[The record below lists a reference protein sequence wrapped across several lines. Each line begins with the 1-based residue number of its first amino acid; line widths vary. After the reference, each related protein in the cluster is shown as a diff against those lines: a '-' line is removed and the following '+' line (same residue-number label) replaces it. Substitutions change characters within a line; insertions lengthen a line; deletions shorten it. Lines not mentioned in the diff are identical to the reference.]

1 MITTQRPPE
10 RFQAAGQRPSEL
22 LQADEFAAPRWIDW
36 WYRLCAPRP
45 PVGRGATLRERERVR
60 RGRLASIILAVQ
72 LFGIELPV
80 IPVVAHAPNASVVLP
95 WLAGCIVALL
105 AAFVLNRSGKLTL
118 AGLCIVA
125 SIEVTVRILILTI
138 PGGITV
144 FYLPQFD
151 ILVQPILI
159 AVSLLAPWSAFAV
172 AGLNVMFILLALL
185 IGPHAPDLVQV
196 LHNPAQMGDLFS
208 VPILTQLLSAFF
220 SFLVVRNL
228 LDTLK
233 RVDRAEQVAS
243 LEYMLAESRK
253 QAEARNHELEQGIAA
268 MVSAI
273 RLVAAGHPNTPIAL
287 PHGHVLWPITTQL
300 SQIFTRYHK
309 LREADAQLDAIT
321 TAISELTNELYQASL
336 EQRPPR
342 LHRRRTPL
350 DGLII
355 ALSTMT
361 LPEKATIAN
370 TVTERN
376 SAR

>member
-10 RFQAAGQRPSEL
+10 RFQAAGQRPPEL
-22 LQADEFAAPRWIDW
+22 LQADEFAAPPWIGW
-36 WYRLCAPRP
+36 WYRLWAPHP
-45 PVGRGATLRERERVR
+45 PVGRVATLREREQVR

-80 IPVVAHAPNASVVLP
+80 IPVVAHAPNGSVVLP

-105 AAFVLNRSGKLTL
+105 AAFVFNRSGKLTL
-118 AGLCIVA
+118 AGLCMVA
-125 SIEVTVRILILTI
+125 SIEVTVMIKILTI

-172 AGLNVMFILLALL
+172 AGINVVFVLLALL
-185 IGPHAPDLVQV
+185 IGPHAPDLVRV
-196 LHNPAQMGDLFS
+196 LHTPAQVGDLFS

-243 LEYMLAESRK
+243 LEYMLAESRQ
-253 QAEARNHELEQGIAA
+253 QAEVRNRELEEGMAA
-268 MVSAI
+268 MVAAI

-287 PHGHVLWPITTQL
+287 PQGHVLWPITTQL

-309 LREADAQLDAIT
+309 LREVDTRLDAIT
-321 TAISELTNELYQASL
+321 AAIAELTNELYQASL
-336 EQRPPR
+336 EKRPPR
-342 LHRRRTPL
+342 LQRRHTPL

-355 ALSTMT
+355 ALTTMT
-361 LPEKATIAN
+361 LPEKATIAH
-370 TVTERN
+370 TSTERN
-376 SAR
+376 STR